1 MAETGAIDAEAV
13 HAAWVTCEFLDAVT
27 GDRAGPHFMCA
38 VSPWVLTCIACR
50 EVRVKFA
57 CPEHALYAAKT
68 LQVDA
73 ELQTGKAFKD
83 CTSEGNELVV

>member
-1 MAETGAIDAEAV
+1 VPGFGRRKRV
-13 HAAWVTCEFLDAVT
+13 L
-27 GDRAGPHFMCA
+27 HFIYA
-38 VSPWVLTCIACR
+38 VSSFELTYITCR
-50 EVRVKFA
+50 EVRVKFT
-57 CPEHALYAAKT
+57 CQEHALYAAKT